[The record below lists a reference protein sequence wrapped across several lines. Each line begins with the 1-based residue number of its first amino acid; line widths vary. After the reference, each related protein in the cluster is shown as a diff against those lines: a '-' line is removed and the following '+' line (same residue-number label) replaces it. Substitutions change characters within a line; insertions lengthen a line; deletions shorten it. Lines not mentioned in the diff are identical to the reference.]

1 MSYFKPTDNN
11 APTYVQP
18 PGGQPP
24 AYGGQPPVYGG
35 QPPVYGGQPPAYG
48 GQPPAYGG
56 QPPAYGGQPPYQ
68 GGNGQYQGYPPI
80 QGPYQAPAQA
90 PSNQTNINFNFT
102 PGVVVANDS
111 ICIFCR
117 TPYVLLSSRRIGWQT
132 LIAVLLLILIF
143 WPLCWLP
150 LIIDDCK
157 DKHYH
162 CSQCGALIYKKSF
175 TMCS

>member
-1 MSYFKPTDNN
+1 MSYFKPSDNN
-11 APTYVQP
+11 APNYVQQQNQQQQQGPMYQQPQQGYP
-18 PGGQPP
+18 PS
-24 AYGGQPPVYGG
+24 YGGQPPS
-35 QPPVYGGQPPAYG
+35 YGGQPPAYG
-48 GQPPAYGG
+48 GH
-56 QPPAYGGQPPYQ
+56 PPYQ
-68 GGNGQYQGYPPI
+68 GGNGQYQGYPPS
-80 QGPYQAPAQA
+80 QGPYANQVPAQA
-90 PSNQTNINFNFT
+90 QAPQNQTNINFNFT

-117 TPYVLLSSRRIGWQT
+117 NPYVLLSSRRIGWQT
-132 LIAVLLLILIF
+132 LIAVLLLILIC

-162 CSQCGALIYKKSF
+162 CSQCGVLIYKKSF